1 MLLKFFIYRSSW
13 HEPNIPAASIF
24 VSLGNIDIH
33 SVALLGGGVS
43 RRIHELTAQ
52 RISQILRQVALAV
65 RQRYRFTKPDVLL
78 LPTITSQTSSTS
90 TWCVLDGMSWP
101 AKSWGDKVRGKI
113 ADVLLNRTW
122 TKFEMSRLWE
132 DERSQHMNGGAL
144 FLPVEI
150 SSTDGSA

>member
-1 MLLKFFIYRSSW
+1 MTWIKHPCCQHLRKLKQYW
-13 HEPNIPAASIF
+13 
-24 VSLGNIDIH
+24 H
-33 SVALLGGGVS
+33 SVALLGGGIS

-52 RISQILRQVALAV
+52 RSSQILRQVELAV
-65 RQRYRFTKPDVLL
+65 RKRYRFTKPDVLL

-113 ADVLLNRTW
+113 ADVLLTRTW
-122 TKFEMSRLWE
+122 TKFEMSWLWE

-150 SSTDGSA
+150 SSADGSA